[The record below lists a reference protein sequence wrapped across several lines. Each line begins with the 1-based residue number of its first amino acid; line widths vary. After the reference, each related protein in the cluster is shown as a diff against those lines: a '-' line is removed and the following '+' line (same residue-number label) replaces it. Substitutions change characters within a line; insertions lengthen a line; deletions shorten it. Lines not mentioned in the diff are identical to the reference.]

1 MNTKKILLP
10 LLFIISGYSFSANA
24 AIYKISKYGSNYN
37 IVNKCWGVSIGSVY
51 ESSSLPDC
59 IGKTFQSG
67 YNTCVIT
74 SSKAGS
80 TLTVSASC
88 SGRISTGE
96 MFSRASSCDS
106 PKIINPETGLCE
118 DPPPPPFC
126 ESSQV
131 QTIISESS
139 ASCAVAGGKYTYE
152 CDNETES
159 FTDNCEHPPEPAY
172 CDSAEVSA
180 LKSEGHKACT
190 AQGGSY
196 SFECNNES
204 KTFKDSCDN
213 IPPTPPEPPVDCND
227 PNNSGL
233 PECDKPHPDKCV
245 IGSPSWPKCEPW
257 YDEDPTSP
265 IDPTNPPKPDPINPV
280 PPMPVQPVGPQPP
293 TQPGEAYND
302 SRVVEAIQNLN
313 KDMNFGFSD
322 INGALQL
329 QTNILSNNNEL
340 IVHGLQQ
347 DLEIY
352 ENNKKLQLNNTE
364 SIVNAIGSIPTPDPF
379 DDSGIIEAIKGIPS
393 PTPYD
398 DSKVLDQLQ
407 GINDKLANQAGACV
421 PSEENNFCEGPNG
434 LTPEYIGE
442 MFGQLND
449 KMDSELSA
457 ANTSILGAVKDVVAK
472 PPVEESTV
480 KPFLDLNISILTSNT
495 SCSPMDFFGHELSC
509 EFSNKFKLIFG
520 FILFMYTLHT
530 VIGILME
537 DITPVQNSTG
547 SKRR

>member
-37 IVNKCWGVSIGSVY
+37 IVNKCWGVSMGSVY

-59 IGKTFQSG
+59 LGKTFQSG

-74 SSKAGS
+74 SSTAGS

-96 MFSRASSCDS
+96 MYSRASSCDS
-106 PKIINPETGLCE
+106 PKIINPENGLCE

-213 IPPTPPEPPVDCND
+213 IPPEPPEPPVDCND
-227 PNNSGL
+227 PNNGGL
-233 PECDKPHPDKCV
+233 PECDKPEPDKCV
-245 IGSPSWPKCEPW
+245 IGSPSWPQCEPW
-257 YDEDPTSP
+257 YDDDPTSP
-265 IDPTNPPKPDPINPV
+265 VDPLDPPKPDPVDPV
-280 PPMPVQPVGPQPP
+280 PPRPVDPVGPQPP

-364 SIVNAIGSIPTPDPF
+364 SIVNAIGSIPTPEPF
-379 DDSGIIEAIKGIPS
+379 DDSGIIAAIKGIPS
-393 PTPYD
+393 PKPYD
-398 DSKVLDQLQ
+398 DSNVIDQLQ
-407 GINDKLANQAGACV
+407 GINDKLENQTEPCI
-421 PSEENNFCEGPNG
+421 PSPENGFCEGPHG
-434 LTPEYIGE
+434 LNSGYITD

-457 ANTSILGAVKDVVAK
+457 STSSILSAVNDAVTA
-472 PPVEESTV
+472 PPVEKSTV
-480 KPFLDLNISILTSNT
+480 EPFLDLSIDLLTANDD
-495 SCSPMDFFGHELSC
+495 CAPIDWFGYELTC
-509 EFSNKFKLIFG
+509 EFSDKFKLIFG
-520 FILFMYTLHT
+520 FALYMYTLAFLIDVLLT
-530 VIGILME
+530 EV
-537 DITPVQNSTG
+537 TPR
-547 SKRR
+547 KYDK